1 MAKPGKKAELDKDGI
16 KLPDNQSAGT
26 PGKVELDKDGIALA
40 KQGKVDLDKDGIPL
54 AQKESSEENV
64 ATEAPGGVIAQ
75 TASSSRRTTII
86 IAAAA
91 LSVVVL
97 LVVGVGG
104 YLWHKNSQKSAAVT
118 PSTQGPT
125 STPPNVLNAGEITLD
140 PFMVLYTP
148 QKQGKA
154 GLLMAEVVLTVNPK
168 TAANVRDRQYEIR
181 ALINETL
188 NKNVE
193 VFTQF
198 EITEMLKE
206 GLRAYDVSDVT
217 FTRYDLK

>member
-1 MAKPGKKAELDKDGI
+1 VAKPGKKAELDKDGI
-16 KLPDNQSAGT
+16 SLPEKKAAGT
-26 PGKVELDKDGIALA
+26 PGKVELDKEGIALA
-40 KQGKVDLDKDGIPL
+40 KPGKAELDKDGIPL
-54 AQKESSEENV
+54 AQKENPDGSV
-64 ATEAPGGVIAQ
+64 AEAAPEGAEAQ
-75 TASSSRRTTII
+75 PARPSRRTTVI

-91 LSVVVL
+91 LSVVL
-97 LVVGVGG
+97 LLALGIGG
-104 YLWHKNSQKSAAVT
+104 FLWHKSSQRHVAVT
-118 PSTQGPT
+118 PAARHQSPV
-125 STPPNVLNAGEITLD
+125 PPNVLNAGEIALD

-148 QKQGKA
+148 QKPGKA

-181 ALINETL
+181 ALINDNL

-193 VFTQF
+193 VYTQF

>member
-54 AQKESSEENV
+54 ANQESSESTDAAETPEET
-64 ATEAPGGVIAQ
+64 AAQ
-75 TASSSRRTTII
+75 KPASSRRTTII

-97 LVVGVGG
+97 LVMGVGG

-118 PSTQGPT
+118 PSTQSLAPK
-125 STPPNVLNAGEITLD
+125 PLNVLNAGEITLD

-154 GLLMAEVVLTVNPK
+154 GLLMAEVVLSVNPK

-193 VFTQF
+193 VYTQF

-206 GLRAYDVSDVT
+206 SLRAYDVSDVT

>member
-1 MAKPGKKAELDKDGI
+1 VAKPAKKAELDKDGI
-16 KLPDNQSAGT
+16 KLPEKQAV
-26 PGKVELDKDGIALA
+26 PAQGKVELDKEGIALA
-40 KQGKVDLDKDGIPL
+40 KQSKAELDKDGIPL
-54 AQKESSEENV
+54 AQKESADETLAAERQEEPRA
-64 ATEAPGGVIAQ
+64 ATAP
-75 TASSSRRTTII
+75 SSRRRII
-86 IAAAA
+86 IVGAA
-91 LSVVVL
+91 LSVVLL
-97 LVVGVGG
+97 LVVVLGG
-104 YLWHKNSQKSAAVT
+104 FLWYKSAQKPPVAA
-118 PSTQGPT
+118 PSAQTLPPR
-125 STPPNVLNAGEITLD
+125 PPNVLNAGEITLD
-140 PFMVLYTP
+140 PFLVLYTP

-181 ALINETL
+181 SLINEAL

-193 VFTQF
+193 VYTQF

>member
-16 KLPDNQSAGT
+16 KLPDKPGAGT
-26 PGKVELDKDGIALA
+26 QGTVEPDKDSNALA
-40 KQGKVDLDKDGIPL
+40 KQGKVELDKDGIPL
-54 AQKESSEENV
+54 AQKEPPAATV
-64 ATEAPGGVIAQ
+64 AAEGHEGSTAQ
-75 TASSSRRTTII
+75 TAPASRRTTII

-91 LSVVVL
+91 LSVVLL
-97 LVVGVGG
+97 LVIGVGG
-104 YLWHKNSQKSAAVT
+104 FLWHKNSQKHPPVVAAAQNQ
-118 PSTQGPT
+118 SLK
-125 STPPNVLNAGEITLD
+125 PPNVLNAGEITLD

-148 QKQGKA
+148 QKQGKS

-181 ALINETL
+181 ALINDNL

-193 VFTQF
+193 VYTQF

>member
-16 KLPDNQSAGT
+16 KLPDKPDAGAQ
-26 PGKVELDKDGIALA
+26 GKVEPDKDSNALA
-40 KQGKVDLDKDGIPL
+40 KQGKVELDKDGIPL
-54 AQKESSEENV
+54 AQKESTAATVASEEQEGS
-64 ATEAPGGVIAQ
+64 AAQ
-75 TASSSRRTTII
+75 TAPASRRTTII
-86 IAAAA
+86 IAATA
-91 LSVVVL
+91 LSVVL
-97 LVVGVGG
+97 LLALGVGG
-104 YLWHKNSQKSAAVT
+104 FLWHKNSQKHPAVVASA
-118 PSTQGPT
+118 QGQSPK
-125 STPPNVLNAGEITLD
+125 SPNVLNAGEIALD

-148 QKQGKA
+148 QKQGKS

-181 ALINETL
+181 ALINDNL

-193 VFTQF
+193 VYTQF

>member
-16 KLPDNQSAGT
+16 SLPEKQAAGSQSKA
-26 PGKVELDKDGIALA
+26 ELDKDGIPLA
-40 KQGKVDLDKDGIPL
+40 KQGKAELDKDGIPL
-54 AQKESSEENV
+54 AQKENPDGPV
-64 ATEAPGGVIAQ
+64 AEAAPEGAERQ
-75 TASSSRRTTII
+75 PAPSSRRTTII

-91 LSVVVL
+91 FSVVL
-97 LVVGVGG
+97 FLALAVGG
-104 YLWHKNSQKSAAVT
+104 FLWHKSSQKHAAVS
-118 PSTQGPT
+118 PSSQSPAPN
-125 STPPNVLNAGEITLD
+125 PPNVLNAGEITLD
-140 PFMVLYTP
+140 PFLVLYTP

-181 ALINETL
+181 SLINEAL

-193 VFTQF
+193 VYTQF
-198 EITEMLKE
+198 EITEILKE

>member
-1 MAKPGKKAELDKDGI
+1 VAKPGKKAELDKDGI
-16 KLPDNQSAGT
+16 KLPENQAAGAQ
-26 PGKVELDKDGIALA
+26 GKVELDKDGIALA

-54 AQKESSEENV
+54 AQPAPLDGTVAAESQEG
-64 ATEAPGGVIAQ
+64 AAAQ
-75 TASSSRRTTII
+75 TAPSSRRTTII
-86 IAAAA
+86 ITAAA
-91 LSVVVL
+91 LSVVL
-97 LVVGVGG
+97 LLALGVGG
-104 YLWHKNSQKSAAVT
+104 FLWHKSSQKAPAMGASIQSQS
-118 PSTQGPT
+118 PK
-125 STPPNVLNAGEITLD
+125 PPNVLNAGEITLD

-154 GLLMAEVVLTVNPK
+154 GLLMAEAVLTVNPK

-181 ALINETL
+181 ALINDNL

-193 VFTQF
+193 VYTQF